1 MRFSLAIVFASIAA
15 AASPAHSAADSAGQ
29 GRYDARYQVKA
40 RELFARVIAM
50 PTSKGNG
57 QVPAMAEYLAGEFRA
72 AGFPAA
78 DVTIVPF
85 KGSADQTASLVVR
98 YRSKEGRGNGKGG
111 KPIVVMAHMDVVA
124 AKRSDW
130 ERNPFELIEENGF
143 FYGRGTYD
151 NKQGVVA
158 LTATFL
164 RLKAEG
170 FVPTR
175 DLIIYFS
182 GDEET
187 AQDTTVNVVRAHR
200 ELIDAEY
207 ALNADAG
214 GGVLDDASG
223 KALYFS
229 FQTAEKTYA
238 DFTLTARN
246 PGGHSSQPRADNA
259 IYELAAALGKV
270 RAYQFPA
277 MSNPTTLASL
287 KQQGA
292 MTPGEL
298 GAALSKFAANPQDSA
313 AAEVIAR
320 EPSFVGQTR
329 TTCVATMLSGGHAE
343 NALPQSATANV
354 NCRIFPGVK
363 IEDVR
368 AKLQEVAGKE
378 VEVKLVGEPLWSDA
392 SPLREDLVKAVTR
405 AVNAIRPGV
414 PVVPLQTSGATDGL
428 VFRSAGIPTY
438 GMDGNF
444 MKSEDDFSHGLN
456 ERIGVK
462 SFYDSLTFWHTLLK
476 DLAGRRR

>member
-1 MRFSLAIVFASIAA
+1 MRFSLAIVFAVIAA
-15 AASPAHSAADSAGQ
+15 AASPGHSAGQ
-29 GRYDARYQVKA
+29 GRNDAQYDAKA

-50 PTSKGNG
+50 PTSKGNA

-98 YRSKEGRGNGKGG
+98 YRSKEGGGNGKGG
-111 KPIVVMAHMDVVA
+111 KPIVVLAHMDVVA

-187 AQDTTVNVVRAHR
+187 AQDTTVNVVRNHR
-200 ELIDAEY
+200 ELIDAEF
-207 ALNADAG
+207 ALNSDAG
-214 GGVLDDASG
+214 GGVLDDATG
-223 KALYFS
+223 KPLYFS
-229 FQTAEKTYA
+229 LQTAEKTYA
-238 DFTLTARN
+238 DFALTARN

-259 IYELAAALGKV
+259 IYDLAAALSKV

-292 MTPGEL
+292 MTPGEF
-298 GAALSKFAANPQDSA
+298 GAALSRFAANPQDAA

-354 NCRIFPGVK
+354 NCRIFPGVR

-392 SPLREDLVKAVTR
+392 SPLREDLLKAVTR

-414 PVVPLQTSGATDGL
+414 PVVPAQASGATDGL
-428 VFRSAGIPTY
+428 VFRAAGIPTY

-444 MKSEDDFSHGLN
+444 MKSGDDFSHGLN
-456 ERIGVK
+456 ERVGVQ
-462 SFYDSLTFWHTLLK
+462 SFYDSLTFWHTLLT